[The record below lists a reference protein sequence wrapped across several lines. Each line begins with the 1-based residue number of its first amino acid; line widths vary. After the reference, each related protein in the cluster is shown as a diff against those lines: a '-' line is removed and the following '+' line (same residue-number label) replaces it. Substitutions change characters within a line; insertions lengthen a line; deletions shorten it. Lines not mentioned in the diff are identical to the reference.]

1 MKNFKPKL
9 ADSFLDSKNKIECI
23 GMAEQQMTH
32 AMIVCACVCVC
43 VCLCVCERAR
53 EREIKYYMNSPQK
66 KFKTI
71 MQKVNLIGG

>member
-32 AMIVCACVCVC
+32 AMIVCACVFVS
-43 VCLCVCERAR
+43 VCVCERER